1 MCCTYCKWCSK
12 TSDNFKNSE
21 VTDLYSALQMITK
34 HFKLSIENK
43 ELLNERLSMLELK
56 PIHMILQC
64 QTMMGYFFKACTA
77 CNDILQVLYD
87 VKITA
92 NISVENRDIF
102 FTAKNKYTLKVISN
116 TVPYFSEKLLHPSG
130 KSNLL
135 VSTVYKQASF
145 VAKKFGDNFVT
156 KSATKFLEVAA

>member
-1 MCCTYCKWCSK
+1 
-12 TSDNFKNSE
+12 
-21 VTDLYSALQMITK
+21 
-34 HFKLSIENK
+34 
-43 ELLNERLSMLELK
+43 
-56 PIHMILQC
+56 
-64 QTMMGYFFKACTA
+64 MMGYFFKACTA

-92 NISVENRDIF
+92 NISVENGDMF

-156 KSATKFLEVAA
+156 KSATKFLEVAAWSNW